1 MLQLFIFFIK
11 KKKEILQNFIRIK
24 SFFVFKIENVNVYT
38 KKDPNSNPF
47 KTKKN
52 PMSIHSLIVYSSSIL
67 EKKKWSLPNL
77 CFFFQLATYDLGF
90 DSAVISEMRK
100 RKKQNTIKDQYE
112 RKGNSIY
119 DDRFHSGYFFFVFN
133 WNQTFFVLSSFR
145 IHLEQSHI
153 SASSVIARESH
164 VLHWFS
170 VFGRPET
177 VCLV

>member
-1 MLQLFIFFIK
+1 MYIQ
-11 KKKEILQNFIRIK
+11 KKE
-24 SFFVFKIENVNVYT
+24 
-38 KKDPNSNPF
+38 PNSNPF

-52 PMSIHSLIVYSSSIL
+52 QWVFIPWSYIL
-67 EKKKWSLPNL
+67 LQFLKRKNGH
-77 CFFFQLATYDLGF
+77 CQICVFFFQLATYDLGF